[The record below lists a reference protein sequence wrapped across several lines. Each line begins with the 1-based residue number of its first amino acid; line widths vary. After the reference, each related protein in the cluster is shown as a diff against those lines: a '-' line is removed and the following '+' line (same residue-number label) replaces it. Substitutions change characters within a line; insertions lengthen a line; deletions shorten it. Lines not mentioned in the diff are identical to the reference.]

1 MRSNVHSCELKPDHC
16 DEDEEV
22 SQCSD
27 DWDDPVE
34 DEESCLN
41 LRYEDQA
48 LVCVA
53 VVKSAVLLMSGIVH
67 VWNLDWR

>member
-27 DWDDPVE
+27 DRDDPVE

-41 LRYEDQA
+41 LGYEDQA

-67 VWNLDWR
+67 V